1 MATTTTTYFF
11 TNIDSDDSN
20 SEFITAL
27 EEYAQVQAQQVYLID
42 SPLGEKKYTYS
53 FEKGMILLIPDH
65 QIIIINND
73 GNDEEFADFLEDF
86 SEDLG
91 HLSDRYDYKK
101 ILGRPR
107 VWKKNLLRDSKLSSR
122 DSDLDEYLCKFKLED
137 SEQKRQIELLISLL
151 IGSINS
157 IDKISNEI
165 PKTLLEKVKQNI
177 VLYDGDQTRF
187 IFEKFKKERIT
198 IQGLAGTGKT
208 ELLLHKI
215 KELYTENNE
224 NRIAFTCYNKA
235 LANSLKNRVPAFF
248 DFMKV
253 EEQIKWNERLW
264 IMHSWGSK
272 SDLSNM
278 GIYSHICNHYGIA
291 FQGLRQGGFDAACRN
306 AIADLK
312 NIAPIK
318 PLFDYVLIDES
329 QDFQESFFE
338 LCELVT
344 NKTVY
349 VAGDIFQNI
358 FQSNVSEIK
367 PNFLLN
373 KCYRTDPKTLMFA
386 HGVGFGLF
394 EQTGVRKLTREQW
407 EACGYNI
414 EEFDEEKI
422 CLSRSSLRKFKE
434 LDNSNID
441 SVKLI
446 RSSEKKLLDDL
457 IITINEIKRKHPKV
471 SPDDIAIIVMDRGND
486 YFDLMNYISLKIS
499 QEFNWVTNKLPDTK
513 EIKKDNLSIS
523 NINNIKGLEYP
534 FIICIAN
541 EKISHNVQ
549 KRNALYMTL
558 TRSFITSYLLINDN
572 KNNEIIDKLEYGL
585 SVINQN
591 NKLIFKEPTEYIDES
606 DINFDLN
613 STNLSQ
619 RDIVDLIFEEKGIP
633 HSKQE
638 ILRKIVQTALPDSV
652 NREKIESA
660 IMLNME
666 LL

>member
-1 MATTTTTYFF
+1 MSTTYFF
-11 TNIDSDDSN
+11 SNVEIDENN
-20 SEFITAL
+20 SLFIKSL
-27 EEYAQVQAQQVYLID
+27 EKFAEEHAQQIYLID

-65 QIIIINND
+65 QIMIINNGGEED
-73 GNDEEFADFLEDF
+73 GFDDFFEDF

-107 VWKKNLLRDSKLSSR
+107 KWKKDLLVDIELHNTDFNLDEFLLRFKLS
-122 DSDLDEYLCKFKLED
+122 EP
-137 SEQKRQIELLISLL
+137 EQKRQIELLISLL

-157 IDKISNEI
+157 IDKITEDI
-165 PKTLLEKVKQNI
+165 PKTILEKVKQNI
-177 VLYDGDQTRF
+177 VLFDGDQTRF
-187 IFEKFKKERIT
+187 IFKKINKERIT

-235 LANSLKNRVPAFF
+235 LANSLKNRVPTFF

-272 SDLSNM
+272 NDPSNV
-278 GIYSHICNHYGIA
+278 GLYSYICKRYGIP
-291 FQGLRQGGFDAACRN
+291 FQGLYQGTFDKACRD
-306 AIADLK
+306 AITYLQSK
-312 NIAPIK
+312 APIE

-344 NKTVY
+344 SKTVY

-358 FQSNVSEIK
+358 FQANVSESS
-367 PNFLLN
+367 PDFLLN

-394 EQTGVRKLTREQW
+394 EERGIRKLTKDQW

-414 EEFDEEKI
+414 DEINQGKLA
-422 CLSRSSLRKFKE
+422 LSRSSLRKFKE
-434 LDNSNID
+434 LDKSNID
-441 SVKLI
+441 SVKLLNSTPKDMI
-446 RSSEKKLLDDL
+446 NDL
-457 IITINEIKRKHPKV
+457 IITINEIKQKHPNV
-471 SPDDIAIIVMDRGND
+471 TPDDIAIIAMDRGND
-486 YFDLMNYISLKIS
+486 YLKIMDYISIKIS
-499 QEFNWVTNKLPDTK
+499 NEFNWATNKLHDSK
-513 EIKKDNLSIS
+513 EIKKGHLSIS
-523 NINNIKGLEYP
+523 NINNIKGLEFP
-534 FIICIAN
+534 FIICIAY
-541 EKISHNVQ
+541 EKISQNVQ

-558 TRSFITSYLLINDN
+558 TRSFITSYLLINHLNNGEVFN
-572 KNNEIIDKLEYGL
+572 KFEYGL
-585 SVINQN
+585 NSINQS
-591 NKLIFKEPTEYIDES
+591 NKLIFNEPAEYIDQAELVL
-606 DINFDLN
+606 DVND
-613 STNLSQ
+613 TNLSQ
-619 RDIVDLIFEEKGIP
+619 RDIVDLIFEAKGIP
-633 HSKQE
+633 HSKQQT
-638 ILRKIVQTALPDSV
+638 LRDIVQRLRPESV
-652 NREKIESA
+652 NRKEIEEVITSN
-660 IMLNME
+660 LRFV
-666 LL
+666 